1 MAVRDRVAVI
11 GRRRRA
17 WIVVLA
23 VSWIAIAL
31 HGPGADAGK
40 TIYVRHPDLHG
51 DWDDLLRRHV
61 RGDRIDYDGFQ
72 RDRSQLRRY
81 LDSLRDLGL
90 PSRNDEI
97 ALWINAY
104 NAATIDLVVRERI
117 ARGGRLRS
125 IKDIPAPWSR
135 PRWRIAGAERSLDDM
150 EHEILRKRF
159 REPRVHFALVCASRS
174 CPALRPTA
182 YRGAFLDAQLDS
194 AARAFVRDPALN
206 RFEPTDGTIRI
217 SKIFDWYAKDF
228 AGLVKDETL
237 EKLYGAERGPVI
249 AYVARYL
256 EASTVA
262 RLRSSKVRVSVM
274 SYDWSLNS
282 TGNAR

>member
-1 MAVRDRVAVI
+1 M
-11 GRRRRA
+11 RRA
-17 WIVVLA
+17 SGRCAILAVTAWTALA
-23 VSWIAIAL
+23 VSCAVSAPAATATT
-31 HGPGADAGK
+31 GDAH
-40 TIYVRHPDLHG
+40 R
-51 DWDDLLRRHV
+51 DWDELLRRHV
-61 RGDRIDYDGFQ
+61 RGDRVDYDGFQ
-72 RDRSQLRRY
+72 RDRALLRRY
-81 LDSLRDLGL
+81 LDSLREPVPGL

-182 YRGAFLDAQLDS
+182 YRSAFLDAQLDS

-237 EKLYGAERGPVI
+237 ERLYGPDRGAVI

-256 EASTVA
+256 DASTGA
-262 RLRSSKVRVSVM
+262 RLRSSKRRVTFM

-282 TGNAR
+282 PGNAR